1 LENPSCKGKKM
12 HSGVL
17 EFTAQEG
24 TCGIPYWMM
33 QNLLIEEGSFI
44 KVKSATLP
52 KGTYVKIQPHET
64 AFIEIANPK
73 AVLENKLRNFSAL
86 TEGDIILIEYNH
98 RNFYLNIIEVKPAVP
113 YHAISIVET
122 DVNLEFAPPLDESK
136 GNTVTPAMDAKPLS
150 KQLQE
155 ETVDNKDSI
164 SGFKAFTG
172 QGYTLSGKSSSG
184 PPKAATVKI
193 NNSKDSD
200 SESEEDEGKFKPFSG
215 SGNNLKS

>member
-1 LENPSCKGKKM
+1 
-12 HSGVL
+12 
-17 EFTAQEG
+17 
-24 TCGIPYWMM
+24 
-33 QNLLIEEGSFI
+33 
-44 KVKSATLP
+44 
-52 KGTYVKIQPHET
+52 
-64 AFIEIANPK
+64 
-73 AVLENKLRNFSAL
+73 
-86 TEGDIILIEYNH
+86 LIEYNH

-136 GNTVTPAMDAKPLS
+136 GNTVTPAMDARPLS